1 MMRAR
6 INLETQTDVL
16 ELVNIASKFD
26 FNIKVKDGS
35 GNCVDAKSIMGMLY
49 SLEFEETYI
58 ESEKDIYRDIAKF
71 VI

>member
-6 INLETQTDVL
+6 INLETQSDIL

-26 FNIKVKDGS
+26 FKIKVKDGS

-58 ESEKDIYRDIAKF
+58 ESEKDIYRDITKF

>member
-26 FNIKVKDGS
+26 FSIKVKDGS

-49 SLEFEETYI
+49 SLEFTETYI
-58 ESEKDIYRDIAKF
+58 ESEKDIYRDITKF